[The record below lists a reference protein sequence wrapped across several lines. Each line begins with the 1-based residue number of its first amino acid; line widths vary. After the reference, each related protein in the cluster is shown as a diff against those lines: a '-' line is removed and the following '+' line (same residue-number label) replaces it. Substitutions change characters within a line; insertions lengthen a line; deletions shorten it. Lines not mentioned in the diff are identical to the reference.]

1 MARQYRVGFVRR
13 LINRLATRSIGRGKG
28 DDRFHLLTTIGRK
41 TGEERTTPVSLVEVD
56 GSRWLVAP
64 YGHVGWVHN
73 IRASGSATIKRGEK
87 SERINAAQAS
97 AEEAAPVLAHY
108 LKTTSIVRPFFDV
121 SYDSPLSDIAAVAD
135 QHPVFR
141 IS

>member
-1 MARQYRVGFVRR
+1 VARQYRVGFARR
-13 LINRLATRSIGRGKG
+13 LINRLVTRSVGRGKG

-41 TGEERTTPVSLVEVD
+41 TGAERTTPVSLVEID

-87 SERINAAQAS
+87 TERINTAQAS

-108 LKTTSIVRPFFDV
+108 LETTSIVRPYFEV

-135 QHPVFR
+135 RHPVFR
-141 IS
+141 IG